1 LRSSNR
7 SGSGTRPSR
16 PSGRW
21 GSGIRNNDRGS
32 MCIRSIALRVTQLLE
47 GPKMLE
53 FYRSQSVAILGR
65 SYAEIP

>member
-1 LRSSNR
+1 
-7 SGSGTRPSR
+7 
-16 PSGRW
+16 
-21 GSGIRNNDRGS
+21 
-32 MCIRSIALRVTQLLE
+32 MCIKSIVLCETQLLE